1 MPHWRRLGK
10 LFVSGQPRE
19 TSPPSQ
25 QWQGRGAG
33 REVVSPYPAL
43 TWGEDYPA
51 NALGNPFA
59 PMSGGCFPGPTF
71 GRGYGPLGSPG
82 RGRGGQE
89 ARSQEVG
96 EVLLSE
102 EGQGDNTAYTGR
114 LGR

>member
-1 MPHWRRLGK
+1 MA
-10 LFVSGQPRE
+10 
-19 TSPPSQ
+19 
-25 QWQGRGAG
+25 GAG
-33 REVVSPYPAL
+33 GGQGGGVAL
-43 TWGEDYPA
+43 PCTDMGGRLPRQRPGQSFCSHER
-51 NALGNPFA
+51 
-59 PMSGGCFPGPTF
+59 GCFPGPTF

-82 RGRGGQE
+82 RGRVGQE